1 MECSDK
7 FDCNHY
13 IADRPGMQVYSLKR
27 AILLV
32 GNQVGNILEKRKR
45 YWEQLLGIKMKDF
58 LKSFK
63 KIGT

>member
-13 IADRPGMQVYSLKR
+13 IADRPGMQVYYLKK
-27 AILLV
+27 AILL
-32 GNQVGNILEKRKR
+32 VGNILEKRKR
-45 YWEQLLGIKMKDF
+45 YWEQFLGIKMKDF

-63 KIGT
+63 KVGT